1 MTPPPSPV
9 KAHPRRAMILA
20 AGLGTRMRPL
30 TADTPKPLLELQGR
44 PLLGH
49 ALARLAEAGVEEVV
63 VNAHWQAEKVAAYL
77 AARTAPPRT
86 TILHEAALRNT
97 GGAVAAAVAAGLLG
111 EDPFF
116 VVNGDTFWLDGP
128 ILALTRLADS
138 MAIEG
143 ADAVLLLHRGAQVIG
158 EVGAGDFAV
167 DEWGIPRR
175 PGENEQVPYVFAGV
189 QILAPRLFKELFK
202 DPPAAPFSMNLIWD
216 RAMAAGTLRAI
227 VHDGIWFHLSTPPD
241 LDRAEA
247 ELREHVS
254 GELR

>member
-1 MTPPPSPV
+1 MTPPPPSEN
-9 KAHPRRAMILA
+9 AHPRHAMILA

-49 ALARLAEAGVEEVV
+49 ALARLAETGVEEVV
-63 VNAHWQAEKVAAYL
+63 VNTHWRAEKIAAYL

-86 TILHEAALRNT
+86 TILREEALRNT
-97 GGAVAAAVAAGLLG
+97 GGAVAAAVAAGLFG
-111 EDPFF
+111 ENPFF

-128 ILALTRLADS
+128 ILALARLAGS

-143 ADAVLLLHRGAQVIG
+143 ADAVLLLHRGAQVIS
-158 EVGAGDFAV
+158 EVGAGDFAL

-175 PGENEQVPYVFAGV
+175 PAENEQVPYVFAGV
-189 QILAPRLFKELFK
+189 QILVPRLFKDL
-202 DPPAAPFSMNLIWD
+202 PASPFSMNLIWD
-216 RAMAAGTLRAI
+216 RAIAAGTLRAI

-241 LDRAEA
+241 LARAES

>member
-1 MTPPPSPV
+1 MTLPPPPEN
-9 KAHPRRAMILA
+9 AHPRRAMILA

-63 VNAHWQAEKVAAYL
+63 VNAHWRAEKVAAYL

-86 TILHEAALRNT
+86 TILREEALHNT

-111 EDPFF
+111 EEPFF

-128 ILALTRLADS
+128 IRALARLADS
-138 MAIEG
+138 MEIEG
-143 ADAVLLLHRGAQVIG
+143 ADAILLLHRGAQVVS

-175 PGENEQVPYVFAGV
+175 PGENEQVPYIFAGV
-189 QILAPRLFKELFK
+189 QILAPRLFQDL
-202 DPPAAPFSMNLIWD
+202 PASPFSMNLIWD

-241 LDRAEA
+241 LARAES
-247 ELREHVS
+247 ELREHVTGDS
-254 GELR
+254 R